1 MMDVKGQV
9 HQYPYCTLPSEG
21 MIECWEND
29 SSKHIYVSITSGH
42 RHIFLWYPNSPD
54 RMESIITYIWKR
66 FMTLGYQLQRSTLWT
81 PEKVCKDDIAI
92 FSPRMTLLSLPEE
105 ASGLCLKLRK
115 HDIWLTNLASAD
127 QSYHMVQSII
137 VMYREYGNNV
147 ILTIKWK

>member
-1 MMDVKGQV
+1 
-9 HQYPYCTLPSEG
+9 
-21 MIECWEND
+21 
-29 SSKHIYVSITSGH
+29 
-42 RHIFLWYPNSPD
+42 
-54 RMESIITYIWKR
+54 
-66 FMTLGYQLQRSTLWT
+66 MTLGYQLQRSTLWT

-92 FSPRMTLLSLPEE
+92 FSPRMTLLLSLPEE
-105 ASGLCLKLRK
+105 ASGLHLKLRK